1 MIKKHSINKQE
12 GGFEAEPAD
21 VDEELEDAELKEMGK
36 EEVAGEAVKRSGT
49 EDVEEIWEEEWDEEG
64 PEVEEL

>member
-12 GGFEAEPAD
+12 GGFEVESAD
-21 VDEELEDAELKEMGK
+21 VDEELEDAELKEMGG